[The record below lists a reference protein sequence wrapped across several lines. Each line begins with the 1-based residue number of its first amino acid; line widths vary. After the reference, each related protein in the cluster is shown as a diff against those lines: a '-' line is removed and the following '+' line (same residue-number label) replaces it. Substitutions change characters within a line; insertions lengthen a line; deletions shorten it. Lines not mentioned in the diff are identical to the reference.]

1 MAVIFVTKI
10 ENGEKVSEGICMK
23 CAKEM
28 GLPVDN
34 MLGNVLDKLGM
45 SGEQLEAMEEEINGM
60 LGEDGLPSDGD
71 DTEDGG
77 APAIDFPKLIRESGL
92 FGGLTPDAEKKEDKA
107 VESPRSPDGKK
118 KDQGKKA
125 PKEEKKNK
133 FLDTYC
139 RNLTERARKGELDRI
154 VGREK
159 ELSRVIQILCRRKK
173 NNPMLVGDPGV
184 GKSAIVEGIARKIAA
199 YRHHRKTMK
208 RRHKYAKYSSR

>member
-77 APAIDFPKLIRESGL
+77 DDDEDE
-92 FGGLTPDAEKKEDKA
+92 DA
-107 VESPRSPDGKK
+107 
-118 KDQGKKA
+118 
-125 PKEEKKNK
+125 
-133 FLDTYC
+133 
-139 RNLTERARKGELDRI
+139 
-154 VGREK
+154 
-159 ELSRVIQILCRRKK
+159 
-173 NNPMLVGDPGV
+173 
-184 GKSAIVEGIARKIAA
+184 
-199 YRHHRKTMK
+199 
-208 RRHKYAKYSSR
+208 